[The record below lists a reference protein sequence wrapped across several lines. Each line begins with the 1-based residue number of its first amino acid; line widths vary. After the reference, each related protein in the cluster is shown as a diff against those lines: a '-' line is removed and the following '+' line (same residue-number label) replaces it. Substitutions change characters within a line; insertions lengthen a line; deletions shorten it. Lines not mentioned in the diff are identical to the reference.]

1 MRPSSLPRPGR
12 SGPAVTVQ
20 LALAQSK
27 AAIQKLNDLWAEA
40 YNKGDAKAVAA
51 MYASD
56 AYMAPMI
63 KGTAA
68 IEAYLREAVKSHG
81 DLNCTTIYVK
91 PLGPRAARENRRAAC
106 MGRISA
112 AHPGRRS
119 RDGPSVAPRCA
130 SVGYRITT
138 RKDGPA

>member
-1 MRPSSLPRPGR
+1 MAFMGTLHRDLSWLVVLFAMIAISSGFTGSTRCSGRPSRRNR
-12 SGPAVTVQ
+12 SG
-20 LALAQSK
+20 
-27 AAIQKLNDLWAEA
+27 
-40 YNKGDAKAVAA
+40 
-51 MYASD
+51 
-56 AYMAPMI
+56 
-63 KGTAA
+63 
-68 IEAYLREAVKSHG
+68 
-81 DLNCTTIYVK
+81 
-91 PLGPRAARENRRAAC
+91 NRRAAC